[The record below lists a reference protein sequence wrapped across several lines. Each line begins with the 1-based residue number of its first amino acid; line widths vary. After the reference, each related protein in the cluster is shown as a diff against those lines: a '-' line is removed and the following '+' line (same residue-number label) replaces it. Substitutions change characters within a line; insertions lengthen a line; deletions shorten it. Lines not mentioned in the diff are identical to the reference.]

1 MAKAKAPNTSIA
13 SSPEAV
19 NSMITDA
26 VSMTDP
32 KVLSDMQQ
40 QAMKGVYEMM
50 EIGMQNTMATQQ
62 LMQDSLS
69 LMSEFY
75 KTYFGSINGMT
86 QHSWATYS
94 SIWNDPWG
102 LTKEK
107 ENG

>member
-1 MAKAKAPNTSIA
+1 MAKAKAPNTSSA

-26 VSMTDP
+26 VTMTDP

-50 EIGMQNTMATQQ
+50 EIGMQNTVATQQ

-69 LMSEFY
+69 LMSGFY

>member
-1 MAKAKAPNTSIA
+1 MAKAKAPNTSSA

-26 VSMTDP
+26 VTMTDP
-32 KVLSDMQQ
+32 KVLSDIQQ

-69 LMSEFY
+69 LMSGFY